1 MVTVAWFW
9 VMGLMVMGW
18 REGEDREIEE
28 DRVMGLVSGYGRE
41 KIERLRRRE
50 RERERKIINK
60 WIVFDCVVKNKSID
74 LRWVVK

>member
-1 MVTVAWFW
+1 
-9 VMGLMVMGW
+9 MGLMVMGW

-60 WIVFDCVVKNKSID
+60 WIVFNCVVKNKSID